1 MILIDCSGNAGR
13 SMRAV
18 IGGISADGIGVF
30 SLAGLVSGSTEA
42 VVPFIVATVT
52 TGRTGETIVA
62 AKVAIGAEVQTGE
75 CWLIVLSVATKR
87 NTQPNVQAVIFIAP
101 FVITALQRDIPRDGA
116 ESVAVAQRILRRFV

>member
-1 MILIDCSGNAGR
+1 MIFIDRSGNAGC

-30 SLAGLVSGSTEA
+30 SLTGLVSGGAEA
-42 VVPFIVATVT
+42 VVPFIVATVAA
-52 TGRTGETIVA
+52 GRTGETVVA

-75 CWLIVLSVATKR
+75 GWLIVLSVATKR

>member
-1 MILIDCSGNAGR
+1 
-13 SMRAV
+13 MRAV
-18 IGGISADGIGVF
+18 IGGISADGIGVI

-75 CWLIVLSVATKR
+75 CWSLVLSVATKR
-87 NTQPNVQAVIFIAP
+87 NTQPNVQAVIFITP
-101 FVITALQRDIPRDGA
+101 FVITTLQRDIPRDGA
-116 ESVAVAQRILRRFV
+116 ESIAVAQRILRRFV